1 MVCPLG
7 FLLPHIQPVHEN
19 SLAAHGELKSEGK
32 LSKRELVIFAEF
44 EDWGASYTDREI
56 MNRCGFSDMNAVRP
70 RITEL
75 IKAGKLLEC
84 GHIRCPVT
92 GKRVRLVR
100 LAPIQRKLFN

>member
-1 MVCPLG
+1 MSE
-7 FLLPHIQPVHEN
+7 HTQHSIHEN

-32 LSKRELVIFAEF
+32 LSKRELVILAAF
-44 EDWGASYTDREI
+44 ENWGGGTYTDREI